1 MADKK
6 KKKAYRRFEELTKR
20 AMSPGSA
27 DAERDRAAEDLEL
40 GAGGAGPGSAL
51 TEMLPISLSPE
62 VCRALELRATADNT
76 TPSDIVEAALRRYL
90 EIRRSRFT

>member
-1 MADKK
+1 MGQ

-20 AMSPGSA
+20 AMAPGSA
-27 DAERDRAAEDLEL
+27 DTERDRAAEDLEP
-40 GAGGAGPGSAL
+40 GAGGAGTESPL
-51 TEMLPISLSPE
+51 TEMLPISMSPE

-76 TPSDIVEAALRRYL
+76 TPSEIVDAALRRYL

>member
-1 MADKK
+1 MGQ

-20 AMSPGSA
+20 AMAPGSA
-27 DAERDRAAEDLEL
+27 DAERDRAAEDPEP
-40 GAGGAGPGSAL
+40 GAGDAGPASRL

-62 VCRALELRATADNT
+62 VCHALELRATAENT
-76 TPSDIVEAALRRYL
+76 TPSDIVEAALRRHL

>member
-1 MADKK
+1 MADK

-20 AMSPGSA
+20 AMAPGSA
-27 DAERDRAAEDLEL
+27 DAQRDRAAEDLEP
-40 GAGGAGPGSAL
+40 GAGEAGPGSRL

-62 VCRALELRATADNT
+62 VCHALELRATAEKT
-76 TPSDIVEAALRRYL
+76 TPSEIVEAALRRYL